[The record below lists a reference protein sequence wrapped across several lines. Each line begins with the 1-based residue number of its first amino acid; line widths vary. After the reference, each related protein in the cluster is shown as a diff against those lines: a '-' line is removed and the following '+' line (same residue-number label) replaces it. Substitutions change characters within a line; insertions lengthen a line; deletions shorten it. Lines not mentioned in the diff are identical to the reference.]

1 MFFQMK
7 QALRKRLLG
16 QRTQQQL
23 IDDHAALA
31 RLGNRD
37 YLEGYP
43 ALRPATF
50 EPPFQAYEFSQY
62 SQNGEDGLILH
73 LLSKVGA
80 DAHFIVEIGTEDG
93 RECNSANLVLNFGW
107 RALLVEMNAE
117 AVTRGSAYFAHC
129 GVAERLQFLNAR
141 ALPESINAL
150 LAAQQV
156 PMEID
161 VLSIDIDSHDYWLW
175 QALEGFRPRVVV
187 IEYNASFGAER
198 AVTIPYPA
206 SSVNQPPHRYYHGA
220 SLAALCRL
228 GTRKGYVLVGCDS
241 RGVNSFFV
249 RRDLAAVA
257 ALPAVTSQQAF
268 RTHRRRG
275 RRMSQAD
282 QYALVSRLP
291 LVEVE

>member
-43 ALRPATF
+43 ALRPAGF
-50 EPPFQAYEFSQY
+50 QAPFHAYEFSQY
-62 SQNGEDGLILH
+62 SQNGEDGLLLH
-73 LLSKVGA
+73 LLAKVGTA
-80 DAHFIVEIGTEDG
+80 THFMVEIGTEDG

-107 RALLVEMNAE
+107 RALLVEMNAA
-117 AVTRGSAYFAHC
+117 AVSRGSAYFARC
-129 GVAERLQFLNAR
+129 GVAERLQFINAR

-150 LAAQQV
+150 LAEQQV
-156 PMEID
+156 PTEID

-175 QALEGFRPRVVV
+175 QALEGFKPRVVV
-187 IEYNASFGAER
+187 IEYNASFGPER
-198 AVTIPYPA
+198 AVTVPYPA
-206 SSVNQPPHRYYHGA
+206 QSMNQPLHRYYHGA

-228 GTRKGYVLVGCDS
+228 GIRKGYVLVGCDS

-249 RRDLAAVA
+249 RRDLAAAA
-257 ALPAVTSQQAF
+257 ALTPVSPQQAF
-268 RTHRRRG
+268 CTHRRRG
-275 RRMSQAD
+275 RRMNQAN
-282 QYALVSRLP
+282 QYAVVSRLP

>member
-1 MFFQMK
+1 MFFEIK
-7 QALRKRLLG
+7 QSLRRRLLG

-31 RLGNRD
+31 RLGNHD
-37 YLEGYP
+37 YLQHYP
-43 ALRPATF
+43 ALRPSAF
-50 EPPFQAYEFSQY
+50 HAPFHAYEFSQF

-73 LLSKVGA
+73 LLSKVGVLE
-80 DAHFIVEIGTEDG
+80 HFIVEIGTEDG
-93 RECNSANLVLNFGW
+93 HECNSANLVLNFGW
-107 RALLVEMNAE
+107 RALLVEVNAA
-117 AVTRGSAYFAHC
+117 AVARGRAYFAR
-129 GVAERLQFLNAR
+129 GGAAERLHFLHAR
-141 ALPESINAL
+141 ATPESVNAL

-156 PMEID
+156 PAEFD

-175 QALEGFRPRVVV
+175 QALEGFSPRVVV
-187 IEYNASFGAER
+187 IEYNASFGPER
-198 AVTIPYPA
+198 AVTVPYPA
-206 SSVNQPPHRYYHGA
+206 SERKQTSHRYYHGA

-249 RRDLAAVA
+249 RKDLAASA
-257 ALPAVTSQQAF
+257 ALAVVTPQQAF

-275 RRMSQAD
+275 RRLSQAD
-282 QYALVSRLP
+282 QTALVSRLP

>member
-7 QALRKRLLG
+7 QALRRRLLG
-16 QRTQQQL
+16 QRAQQQL

-31 RLGNRD
+31 RLGNRV
-37 YLEGYP
+37 YLEAHP
-43 ALRPATF
+43 ALRPAAF
-50 EPPFQAYEFSQY
+50 EALFQAYEFSQY

-73 LLSKVGA
+73 LLSKVRA

-107 RALLVEMNAE
+107 RALLVEMNTE
-117 AVTRGSAYFAHC
+117 AVTRGSAYFARC

-175 QALEGFRPRVVV
+175 QALEGYKPRLVV
-187 IEYNASFGAER
+187 IEYNASFGPER

-206 SSVNQPPHRYYHGA
+206 PSVHQPPHRYYHGA

-249 RRDLAAVA
+249 RSDLAAAA
-257 ALPAVTSQQAF
+257 ALTAVTPQQAF